1 MTDQT
6 INETLTGIGAGLG
19 SFLSA
24 IYLPLGN
31 LVLILGIVG
40 GVVAIFM
47 GIAYVVK
54 RAIEEPTA

>member
-40 GVVAIFM
+40 GVVSIFL

-54 RAIEEPTA
+54 KSMK

>member
-1 MTDQT
+1 MADST
-6 INETLTGIGAGLG
+6 IQDTLTGIGAGLG
-19 SFLSA
+19 NFLSA

-31 LVLILGIVG
+31 LVLILGVIG

-54 RAIEEPTA
+54 RAIEKPTA

>member
-1 MTDQT
+1 MVDTT
-6 INETLTGIGAGLG
+6 IQDTLAGVGEGLG
-19 SFLSA
+19 NFLSA

-31 LVLILGIVG
+31 LVLILGIIG

-54 RAIEEPTA
+54 KAIAKPV

>member
-40 GVVAIFM
+40 GVVSIFL

-54 RAIEEPTA
+54 KAMK

>member
-1 MTDQT
+1 MADTTKND
-6 INETLTGIGAGLG
+6 TLTGLGTGLG
-19 SFLSA
+19 NFLSA

-31 LVLILGIVG
+31 LILILGIIG

-54 RAIEEPTA
+54 HAMSKV

>member
-1 MTDQT
+1 MTDTT
-6 INETLTGIGAGLG
+6 IQDTLAGIGDGLG

-40 GVVAIFM
+40 GVVSIFL

-54 RAIEEPTA
+54 KSMK